1 MISVTVE
8 DSIQKKYRIMNREL
22 DERLRRLWAATEA
35 ESLGHGGVTAVSR
48 ATGLAESTI
57 RIGCRELRRSHRKT
71 GNPHEEGRI
80 RREGAGRRR
89 IAENDPGL
97 SKALKSLVESTTR
110 GDPMSPLRWTCK
122 STRNLAEELTQQGHA
137 VGHSTVAEVLKEM
150 GYSLQGTRK
159 SLEGKEHPDRNE
171 QFEYIN
177 EQVKGFQ
184 GAGQP
189 VISVDCKKKENIGQ
203 FHQPGREY
211 HRRGRGPRVR
221 SHDFPDEELGK
232 AIPYGVYD
240 ITNNS
245 GWVSVG
251 VDKETSVFAVESIR
265 RWWRRMGRRCYDDV
279 SQLLIIADAG
289 GSNGYRRKLWKV
301 ELQQFADETN
311 LEVHVCHFPPGT
323 SKWNKIEHRMFCHIT
338 ENWRGQPLTSLEVV
352 VNLIANTK
360 TRKGLRIK
368 SDVDPYE
375 YSSGIEVTK
384 QEMEQLNLIPDT
396 FHGDWNYMLAPRN

>member
-1 MISVTVE
+1 ME
-8 DSIQKKYRIMNREL
+8 QSIQKKYRALHREL
-22 DERLRRLWAATEA
+22 DERSRRLWAATEA
-35 ESLGHGGVTAVSR
+35 KALGHGGVATVSR

-57 RIGCRELRRSHRKT
+57 RIGCRELRQWRRTK
-71 GNPHEEGRI
+71 GNPREAGRV

-89 IAENDPGL
+89 ITEIDR
-97 SKALKSLVESTTR
+97 ALCQALTSLVESTTR

-122 STRNLAEELTQQGHA
+122 STRNLAEALRREGYHI
-137 VGHSTVAEVLKEM
+137 GHSTVAEILKEM

-159 SLEGKEHPDRNE
+159 SLEGQDHPDRNE

-177 EQVKGFQ
+177 DQVKDFQ
-184 GAGQP
+184 DAGQP
-189 VISVDCKKKENIGQ
+189 VISVDCKKKENIGPFQ
-203 FHQPGREY
+203 QKGWEYRRPG
-211 HRRGRGPRVR
+211 GAPRVR
-221 SHDFPDEELGK
+221 THDFPDEERGK

-240 ITNNS
+240 MANNR

-251 VDKETSVFAVESIR
+251 IDKETSVFAVESLR
-265 RWWRRMGRRCYDDV
+265 RWWRRMGRRYYDEA
-279 SQLLIIADAG
+279 SQLLILADAG

-301 ELQQFADETN
+301 ELQQFADATG

-352 VNLIANTK
+352 VNLIANTQ

-368 SDVDPYE
+368 ADIDPYE
-375 YSSGIEVTK
+375 YPSGLEVTK
-384 QEMEQLNLIPDT
+384 QEMERLHLIPDA

>member
-1 MISVTVE
+1 VE
-8 DSIQKKYRIMNREL
+8 ESIEKKYQALDHEL
-22 DERLRRLWAATEA
+22 DERSRRLWAAAEA
-35 ESLGHGGVTAVSR
+35 ESLGHGGVAAVSR

-57 RIGCRELRRSHRKT
+57 RIGCRELRQSRGKKGSPR
-71 GNPHEEGRI
+71 EEGRI

-89 IAENDPGL
+89 VIDTDPGL
-97 SKALKSLVESTTR
+97 RKVLKSLVESTTR
-110 GDPMSPLRWTCK
+110 GDPMSPLLWTCK
-122 STRNLAEELTQQGHA
+122 STRNLAEELSQRGHP
-137 VGHSTVAEVLKEM
+137 VGHSTVADILKEM

-159 SLEGKEHPDRNE
+159 SLEGKDHADRNE

-177 EQVKGFQ
+177 EQVKDFQ

-189 VISVDCKKKENIGQ
+189 VISVDCKKKELIGPFQ
-203 FHQPGREY
+203 QGGREY
-211 HRRGRGPRVR
+211 RRKGSAPRVR
-221 SHDFPDEELGK
+221 THDFLDKELGK

-240 ITNNS
+240 IANNM

-251 VDKETSVFAVESIR
+251 IDRETSVFAVESIR
-265 RWWRRMGRRCYDDV
+265 RWWRRMGSRCYADAC
-279 SQLLIIADAG
+279 QLLIVADAG

-301 ELQQFADETN
+301 ELQQFADESD

-338 ENWRGQPLTSLEVV
+338 ENWRGRPLTSLEVV
-352 VNLIANTK
+352 VNLIANTR

-368 SDVDPYE
+368 AGIDPYE
-375 YSSGIEVTK
+375 YPLAIEVTK
-384 QEMEQLNLIPDT
+384 QEMEQLNLIPDE